1 MSSAKILLVGCVAVL
16 AAGVIGLV
24 FWSLGAFALACVALG
39 ALIELCAVL
48 ALQSRSLPRV
58 PVEDYDVMR
67 ATHSGKALAY
77 ADAPLSRS
85 PRLLLVGLPALA
97 VGAAIYLIVALI
109 DSQGW

>member
-1 MSSAKILLVGCVAVL
+1 MSSAKILLVGCLAVL

-24 FWSLGAFALACVALG
+24 FWSLGAFALACLALG

-58 PVEDYDVMR
+58 PVEDFDVMR

-77 ADAPLSRS
+77 AEAPHSRS
-85 PRLLLVGLPALA
+85 PRLLLVGLPGLA
-97 VGAAIYLIVALI
+97 TGAAIYLAAALVNT
-109 DSQGW
+109 QGW